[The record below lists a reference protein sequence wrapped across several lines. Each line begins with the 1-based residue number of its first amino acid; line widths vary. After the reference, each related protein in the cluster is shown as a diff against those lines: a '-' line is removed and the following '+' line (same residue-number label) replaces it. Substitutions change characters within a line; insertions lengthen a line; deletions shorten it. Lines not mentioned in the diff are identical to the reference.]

1 MTIPAAYPSYP
12 CGTRNAMN
20 ILAIGDPHGHLEKV
34 KGMPHA
40 DAIILT
46 GDFGD
51 ASLART
57 MAFTSI
63 HRRHKGLLPLK
74 YTAKQRKR
82 AFMQQY
88 TTGLRLVK
96 YLAKW
101 APVYLIY
108 GNAEHTDAQTRW
120 RSKRIGLVLPSITKA
135 LKAIPNVHII
145 NGKQVKLGSLRVGG
159 IGCFR
164 DDDKQEAQKA
174 KQTLRR
180 FTKLDILVCHQP
192 PYRYLDKVHQPW
204 LPIQGKHVGSKTIAS
219 YIRTRKPALV
229 LCGHVHEAKGM
240 AKIGKTVVYN
250 LGECNYKLFK
260 LNPAQHSGK

>member
-1 MTIPAAYPSYP
+1 MS
-12 CGTRNAMN
+12 
-20 ILAIGDPHGHLEKV
+20 ILAIGDPHGHLNKV
-34 KGMPHA
+34 KKMPRA

-51 ASLART
+51 ASLSRT
-57 MAFTSI
+57 MMFTKI
-63 HRRHKGLLPLK
+63 RRKQKGLPMIK

-96 YLAKW
+96 ALAKQ

-120 RSKRIGLVLPSITKA
+120 KSQRIGFLLPSMTKA
-135 LKAIPNVHII
+135 LKAIPNVHIL
-145 NGKQVKLGSLRVGG
+145 NGKQIKLGSLRVGG

-164 DDDKQEAQKA
+164 DWDKQEVKKA
-174 KQTLRR
+174 RKTLMR
-180 FTKLDILVCHQP
+180 FTKLDIFVCHQP
-192 PYRYLDKVHQPW
+192 PYKYLDKVYQHG
-204 LPIQGKHVGSKTIAS
+204 LPKSFQGKHVGSKTIAS

-229 LCGHVHEAKGM
+229 LCGHIHKAKGM
-240 AKIGKTVVYN
+240 AKIGKTIVYN

-260 LNPAQHSGK
+260 GM